1 MARNPSVLV
10 WRRSTARALDG
21 DPATIDIAHR
31 RAESGR
37 SVRLGPSP
45 LQVYE
50 RPAPP
55 RTCRASAPG
64 GQRPAH
70 STLTVS
76 GYLPVVLLDLD
87 VPDVLPLMC
96 GQVWVVPLA
105 AYRDMRLCLPAPY
118 DARDI
123 V

>member
-1 MARNPSVLV
+1 MRLLYGLDVAGVCRGRDSP
-10 WRRSTARALDG
+10 TRA
-21 DPATIDIAHR
+21 TWTTQ
-31 RAESGR
+31 ESGR

-45 LQVYE
+45 VQVRE

-55 RTCRASAPG
+55 GTCPASAPDVD
-64 GQRPAH
+64 RPAH

-96 GQVWVVPLA
+96 GQVWVVPFA
-105 AYRDMRLCLPAPY
+105 AYRDMRLYLPAPY